1 MPESSRRDWDRFVM
15 MVKEYRYGIC
25 TWVHE
30 VWFVKTAKGNAG
42 IVRYMYLVDGMVEG
56 TLGRA
61 E

>member
-1 MPESSRRDWDRFVM
+1 M

-42 IVRYMYLVDGMVEG
+42 IPSQVHVP
-56 TLGRA
+56 GRWYGGRNTRKG
-61 E
+61 

>member
-1 MPESSRRDWDRFVM
+1 M

-56 TLGRA
+56 MEHSEGLSNQNF
-61 E
+61 

>member
-1 MPESSRRDWDRFVM
+1 M

-42 IVRYMYLVDGMVEG
+42 IHVVRYMYLVDGMVEG